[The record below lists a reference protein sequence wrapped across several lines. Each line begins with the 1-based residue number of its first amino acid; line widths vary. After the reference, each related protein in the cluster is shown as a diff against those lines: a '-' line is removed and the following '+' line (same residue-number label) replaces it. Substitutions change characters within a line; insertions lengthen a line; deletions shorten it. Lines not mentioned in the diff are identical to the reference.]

1 MCKALIVYTGLKRSR
16 HNEAQPPLRRRS
28 MSRQVSASRGVPA
41 RLVLTHF
48 NDKIHVQAVDDEV
61 VDLTSACSSHA
72 QRILIQNSNQPAA
85 AAAGSRNA
93 GHSADILTV
102 QPSSNSPSAKRKVA
116 VAKALQAHRKQG
128 QEIAAMHDIHKTK
141 EVDSKPKC
149 GICLDDMKEPAC
161 GTCG

>member
-1 MCKALIVYTGLKRSR
+1 MYTGLKRSR
-16 HNEAQPPLRRRS
+16 HDEAQPPVRRRS

-41 RLVLTHF
+41 RLVLTHC
-48 NDKIHVQAVDDEV
+48 NDKSPVQAFDDEV

-72 QRILIQNSNQPAA
+72 QRISIQNSNQP

-128 QEIAAMHDIHKTK
+128 QEIAAMHDIHQTK